1 MVKKIRLKSKLGKRY
16 INMLG
21 GGTESIF
28 QSHTIPKKEKLK
40 KYSVHKNA
48 FQIIFQ

>member
-1 MVKKIRLKSKLGKRY
+1 MIKKIRLKSNLGKRY

-28 QSHTIPKKEKLK
+28 QSRKIPKKRETQEVF
-40 KYSVHKNA
+40 ST
-48 FQIIFQ
+48 